1 MEAYLEVEGVKVM
14 EHSLSWDLCD
24 NEEDETSV
32 MIKEAHN
39 YREAQATVIDQ
50 QGTPLN
56 ED

>member
-1 MEAYLEVEGVKVM
+1 M

-24 NEEDETSV
+24 NEEDEMSV
-32 MIKEAHN
+32 MIKEARN